1 MNYGPLPA
9 RRLPE
14 QNAKTVRLIADRY
27 YRASMAHA
35 KWATKAKEC
44 VDFVEGRQWTE
55 AQLRKLAEE
64 KRPAL
69 VFNKIAPLVRL
80 VTGYMRNNRT
90 DFKFLPANDSASSEE
105 VAEALSMIA
114 KSIAEGCGLKYV
126 DAEVFLDGVI
136 TGRGFWDQRLCFDQ
150 NDLGEVKITAKD
162 PFTIG
167 VDPDCQDYDLN
178 EGAAY
183 VYETR
188 WASLEDIEFAY
199 GPEARRMVEGVF
211 GGFGTGQ
218 TWGAYP
224 WLGLADDVQTPIRGF
239 GMDENVGERS
249 WRDFCHTE
257 LIDPTRKNVRI
268 LDMQSKVTRWS
279 EVLVDLETGE
289 TMPVPTEEEFR
300 TMYPGVPPMAA
311 KQNWIEKALAHGAK
325 VGNPLVLDVRPVK
338 RIRWSVLVGDI
349 LVHDGWSPYD
359 RYTIEGFFPYFRRG
373 VTRGM
378 VEDMLDPQRE
388 INKRRS
394 ATIEIVGKTANAGW
408 VYHKDSLDP
417 DQRENLRKYGSTPGV
432 NIEFKGDP
440 SMKPER
446 INPAPPPTSMERLEV
461 QATDDLHQISG
472 INESAMGEIDK
483 VQSGRAIEARQRQAV
498 LSLQLYFDN
507 FSRSKEIQ
515 GKHMLVLVQRH
526 YPEPRVFRV
535 LGEDGK
541 QVMLEVNKRVMDP
554 ATATLVEKIRDIT
567 TGKYTVSI
575 DERPLSASFLNAQ
588 FEEAMAVLE
597 KLQGAVPVGAFGD
610 LLIEMSTLPRKE
622 EWKQRFQQVV
632 LGQQAAPV
640 DPATGQPMQVDPA
653 TGQPMLPPPAGQ
665 GGAVPPMA
673 APPAGAGAPPPAPA
687 PAPKLPKR

>member
-9 RRLPE
+9 RRLPT
-14 QNAKTVRLIADRY
+14 QDAKTIRLIADRH
-27 YRASMAHA
+27 YRASVPLS
-35 KWATKAKEC
+35 KWAKQAKEC

-90 DFKFLPANDSASSEE
+90 DIKFMPASDSASTQE

-126 DAEVFLDGVI
+126 DAEVFLDGII
-136 TGRGFWDQRLCFDQ
+136 TGRGFWDQRLDFTD
-150 NDLGEVKITAKD
+150 NDLGEIKITAKD

-167 VDPDCQDYDLN
+167 IDPDCQDYDLN
-178 EGAAY
+178 KGAAY
-183 VYETR
+183 VYESR
-188 WASLEDIEFAY
+188 WASLDDVEFAY
-199 GPEARRMVEGVF
+199 GPQARRLVEGVF
-211 GGFGTGQ
+211 GGHGTGQ

-224 WLGLADDVQTPIRGF
+224 YLDLGGDVETPIRGF
-239 GMDENVGERS
+239 GMDDNIGDRT
-249 WRDFCHTE
+249 WRDYCHTE
-257 LIDPTRKNVRI
+257 LIDPTRKNVRV
-268 LDMQSKVTRWS
+268 LDMQSKETRWG
-279 EVLVDLETGE
+279 EVLVDLETGDR
-289 TMPVPTEEEFR
+289 MPVPTEEEFKL
-300 TMYPGVPPMAA
+300 MYPGVPPMAA
-311 KQNWIEKALAHGAK
+311 KQNWVQKAIAHGEK
-325 VGNPLVLDVRPVK
+325 VGNPLVLDIRPVE
-338 RIRWSVLVGDI
+338 RIRWTVLVGDV

-417 DQRENLRKYGSTPGV
+417 DQRENLKRYGSTPGV
-432 NIEFKGDP
+432 SIEYKGDP
-440 SMKPER
+440 SLKPER

-515 GKHMLVLVQRH
+515 GRHMLVLVQRH

-541 QVMLEVNKRVMDP
+541 QVTLEVNKRVMDP
-554 ATATLVEKIRDIT
+554 TGATLTEKIRDIT
-567 TGKYTVSI
+567 VGKYTVCI
-575 DERPLSASFLNAQ
+575 DETPLSASFQNAQ
-588 FEEAMAVLE
+588 FEEAMGVLE
-597 KLQGAVPVGAFGD
+597 KLQGAIPIQAFGD
-610 LLIEMSTLPRKE
+610 LLIDMSSLPRKE
-622 EWKQRFQQVV
+622 EWKQRFQQVM
-632 LGQQAAPV
+632 GIGQAAPPV
-640 DPATGQPMQVDPA
+640 DPMTGQPIDAATGQSVA
-653 TGQPMLPPPAGQ
+653 LPGGG
-665 GGAVPPMA
+665 GGAPA
-673 APPAGAGAPPPAPA
+673 ALPAPA
-687 PAPKLPKR
+687 PAPALPKR